1 MRNRALV
8 FRPPTTMGC
17 CGSKEGDG
25 GEEVLVPRLP
35 TRLDLSQRSSSGS
48 GKLEHWDYDL
58 APHLGRSGRLQRSL
72 AWSKS
77 PGSRALVVPAKF
89 AWPHQPLV
97 SLQPSARH
105 RVRVRAGGSPPVL
118 GCLAEGGRHWWCGT

>member
-1 MRNRALV
+1 
-8 FRPPTTMGC
+8 MGC

-105 RVRVRAGGSPPVL
+105 RVRVRARCHTTSAAATSAR
-118 GCLAEGGRHWWCGT
+118 CLAEGRRLTRG

>member
-89 AWPHQPLV
+89 GLASSASSQPPAL
-97 SLQPSARH
+97 R
-105 RVRVRAGGSPPVL
+105 
-118 GCLAEGGRHWWCGT
+118 